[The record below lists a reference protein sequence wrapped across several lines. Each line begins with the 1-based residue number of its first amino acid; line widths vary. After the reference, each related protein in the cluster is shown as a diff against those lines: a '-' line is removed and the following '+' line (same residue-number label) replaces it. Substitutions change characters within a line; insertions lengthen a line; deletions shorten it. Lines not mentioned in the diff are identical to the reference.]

1 MDYTKEQLRQ
11 VQNTELEILV
21 KFDEI
26 CKKYDIKYQ
35 LFGGTLLGAV
45 RHRGFIPWDDDIDVC
60 MLRSEYEKFI
70 RLCSNDDLNSMY
82 FLQTNKTDPASVVQF
97 AKLRKNNTVFEPENE
112 VGSTSHKGI
121 YIDIFPLDNVKPGTK
136 EGKKQYK
143 DFYKYYSIVTSTVK
157 SRVTSSKTA
166 WKKMIR
172 YCLYGITRVIPK
184 SYFDNKLHDI
194 LTQFDNEETEYIN
207 HLTNGTDGKRTKWF
221 LMKRTEH
228 TDMIKLEFEGHMFP
242 APRAYDALLT
252 RRYGDYLKLPPVAER
267 KPHHGIVRLEL

>member
-1 MDYTKEQLRQ
+1 MEYTSEQLRQ
-11 VQNTELEILV
+11 VQITELEILRL
-21 KFDEI
+21 FDDI
-26 CKKYDIKYQ
+26 CKKNGIKYR

-45 RHRGFIPWDDDIDVC
+45 RHKGFIPWDDDIDVC
-60 MLRSEYEKFI
+60 MLRDEYEKF
-70 RLCSNDDLNSMY
+70 LKCCTQEVLGQDY
-82 FLQTNKTDPASVVQF
+82 FLQTNKTDPASIVQF

-112 VGSTSHKGI
+112 VSSTSHKGI
-121 YIDIFPLDNVKPGTK
+121 WIDSFPLDNVKPGTMK
-136 EGKKQYK
+136 GEKQYK
-143 DFYKYYSIVTSTVK
+143 DFQKYYAIVTSTVK
-157 SRVTSSKTA
+157 SRVRTA
-166 WKKMIR
+166 KSPWKKALR
-172 YCLYGITRVIPK
+172 YCFYGITRIIPK

-267 KPHHGIVRLEL
+267 KPHHGIVRLKL

>member
-45 RHRGFIPWDDDIDVC
+45 RHHGFIPWDDDIDVC

-82 FLQTNKTDPASVVQF
+82 FLQTNKTDPTSVVQF
-97 AKLRKNNTVFEPENE
+97 AKLRKNNTIIEPENE

-136 EGKKQYK
+136 EGEKQYK

-166 WKKMIR
+166 WKKVIR
-172 YCLYGITRVIPK
+172 YCFYGITRVIPK

-228 TDMIKLEFEGHMFP
+228 TDMIELEFEGHMFP

-267 KPHHGIVRLEL
+267 KPHHGIVRLKL